1 MSLMYNRKRR
11 GPMAVRCG
19 TADNKPTN
27 RKG

>member
-1 MSLMYNRKRR
+1 
-11 GPMAVRCG
+11 MAVRCG